1 MIGMALQYKTQ
12 CISICICDAIA
23 DVHFTDG
30 LNRKHY
36 PFNKTMATI
45 LLEDELECR
54 QLTKE
59 DEYGNKNQQIDI
71 RSINRK
77 PPNYENHTQGGVNT
91 IWELHKVMMSL
102 SN

>member
-1 MIGMALQYKTQ
+1 MQKQKSKSQILETIFAEVDEQLSLIHNFLIGMALQYEDSMHFDMYVDT
-12 CISICICDAIA
+12 IA

-36 PFNKTMATI
+36 PFDKTMATI

-59 DEYGNKNQQIDI
+59 ENYAVNKNNKHD
-71 RSINRK
+71 
-77 PPNYENHTQGGVNT
+77 
-91 IWELHKVMMSL
+91 
-102 SN
+102 

>member
-1 MIGMALQYKTQ
+1 MQKQKSKSQILETIFEQVDEQLALIPDYDWDG
-12 CISICICDAIA
+12 SIIQDSMHFDMYVDTIA

-59 DEYGNKNQQIDI
+59 DEYGD
-71 RSINRK
+71 
-77 PPNYENHTQGGVNT
+77 HTRT
-91 IWELHKVMMSL
+91 KS
-102 SN
+102 

>member
-1 MIGMALQYKTQ
+1 MQKQKSKSQILETIFEQVDEQLALVQEYDWDG
-12 CISICICDAIA
+12 SIIQDSMHFDMYVDAIA

-59 DEYGNKNQQIDI
+59 DEYGN
-71 RSINRK
+71 
-77 PPNYENHTQGGVNT
+77 HTRT
-91 IWELHKVMMSL
+91 KK
-102 SN
+102 

>member
-1 MIGMALQYKTQ
+1 MDIEKWKSVAIKRTDYDWDGSTIQDSMHFDMYVDT
-12 CISICICDAIA
+12 IA

-36 PFNKTMATI
+36 PFDKTMATI

-59 DEYGNKNQQIDI
+59 DEYAVNKNNDD
-71 RSINRK
+71 NGK
-77 PPNYENHTQGGVNT
+77 
-91 IWELHKVMMSL
+91 L
-102 SN
+102 

>member
-1 MIGMALQYKTQ
+1 MQKQKSKSQILETIFEQVDEQLALVPEYDWDG
-12 CISICICDAIA
+12 SIIQDSMHFDMYVDTIA

-59 DEYGNKNQQIDI
+59 DEYAVNKNNDD
-71 RSINRK
+71 N
-77 PPNYENHTQGGVNT
+77 G
-91 IWELHKVMMSL
+91 
-102 SN
+102 

>member
-1 MIGMALQYKTQ
+1 MQKQKSKSQILETIFEQVDEQLALVPEYDWDG
-12 CISICICDAIA
+12 SIIQDSMHFDMYVDAIA

-59 DEYGNKNQQIDI
+59 DEYGN
-71 RSINRK
+71 
-77 PPNYENHTQGGVNT
+77 HTRT
-91 IWELHKVMMSL
+91 KS
-102 SN
+102 

>member
-1 MIGMALQYKTQ
+1 MSSYALVPEYDWDG
-12 CISICICDAIA
+12 SIIQDSMHFDMYVDTIA

-36 PFNKTMATI
+36 PFDKTMATI

-59 DEYGNKNQQIDI
+59 DEYGN
-71 RSINRK
+71 
-77 PPNYENHTQGGVNT
+77 HTRT
-91 IWELHKVMMSL
+91 KK
-102 SN
+102 

>member
-1 MIGMALQYKTQ
+1 MQKQKSKSQILETIFEQVDEQLSLIPDYDWDG
-12 CISICICDAIA
+12 SIIQDSMHFDMYVDAIA

-59 DEYGNKNQQIDI
+59 DEYGD
-71 RSINRK
+71 
-77 PPNYENHTQGGVNT
+77 HTRT
-91 IWELHKVMMSL
+91 KK
-102 SN
+102 

>member
-1 MIGMALQYKTQ
+1 MQKQKSKSQILETIFEQVDEQLAL
-12 CISICICDAIA
+12 IPDSDWDGSIIQDSMHFDMYVDTIA

-59 DEYGNKNQQIDI
+59 DEYGN
-71 RSINRK
+71 
-77 PPNYENHTQGGVNT
+77 HTRT
-91 IWELHKVMMSL
+91 KK
-102 SN
+102 

>member
-1 MIGMALQYKTQ
+1 MQKQKSKSQILETIFEQVDEQLSLIPDYDWDG
-12 CISICICDAIA
+12 SIIQDSMHFDMYVDAIA

-59 DEYGNKNQQIDI
+59 DDYGN
-71 RSINRK
+71 
-77 PPNYENHTQGGVNT
+77 HTRT
-91 IWELHKVMMSL
+91 KK
-102 SN
+102 

>member
-1 MIGMALQYKTQ
+1 MQKQKSKSQILETIFEQVDEQLSLIPNYDWDG
-12 CISICICDAIA
+12 SIIQDSMHFDMYVDAIA

-59 DEYGNKNQQIDI
+59 DDYGN
-71 RSINRK
+71 
-77 PPNYENHTQGGVNT
+77 HTRT
-91 IWELHKVMMSL
+91 KK
-102 SN
+102 